1 MEIRGFDMSSEAVI
15 MGFNKINKINMLKY
29 QHI

>member
-15 MGFNKINKINMLKY
+15 MRFNKINKVNMLKY